1 MGCTG
6 VSDSSIT
13 LLDAAE
19 RIVFSPARRGT
30 TLLFAQ
36 CVYLMFAGVYVAKEA
51 VEHLLLSAGGNT
63 HGHGHGGGATRG
75 PGDGHHHHWGDEKPE
90 TLG

>member
-1 MGCTG
+1 MT
-6 VSDSSIT
+6 
-13 LLDAAE
+13 E
-19 RIVFSPARRGT
+19 RIELRPARRAT

-63 HGHGHGGGATRG
+63 HGHGHSGGAVRG
-75 PGDGHHHHWGDEKPE
+75 GAGAGDGHHHHWGDEKPE